1 MSLSV
6 SRDRVLCSPCFTQ
19 REWMHCFLRRYF
31 INYRMVTSEMG
42 LPPQIQSMKWK
53 SSMCFTLAYLV
64 FIYLT
69 VNSTVF
75 HCEWKPH
82 FQLTW
87 KSEGALGSWTTPGC
101 VPWAFW
107 GNVILFLP
115 QVKETKGDHFPHV
128 LWCLVNSTST
138 TGPVDIWDCI
148 SHCDLTGPQIKGIT
162 LKESFGCH
170 HYTTEIVLAKYGS
183 N

>member
-1 MSLSV
+1 MLHTAGMNALFLKKILYKLQNGYF
-6 SRDRVLCSPCFTQ
+6 RDGA
-19 REWMHCFLRRYF
+19 
-31 INYRMVTSEMG
+31 TSSD
-42 LPPQIQSMKWK
+42 IQSMKRK
-53 SSMCFTLAYLV
+53 SSMCFALAYLV

-69 VNSTVF
+69 VNSSVF

-87 KSEGALGSWTTPGC
+87 ESEGAWGVGPPLGVCLEHFEGMSL
-101 VPWAFW
+101 
-107 GNVILFLP
+107 LFLA
-115 QVKETKGDHFPHV
+115 QVKETKEDHFPHV
-128 LWCLVNSTST
+128 LRCLVNSKST